1 MLLERFAAVGQPD
14 RVALPTAV
22 RRLRWGAGDSIPA
35 ALARAIAARDRPASD
50 PLFLTDIYDLL
61 AAATSD
67 VASG

>member
-1 MLLERFAAVGQPD
+1 
-14 RVALPTAV
+14 
-22 RRLRWGAGDSIPA
+22 
-35 ALARAIAARDRPASD
+35 LARAIAARDRPASD